1 MHHKRNILLY
11 LYLCAGLNAMQNL
24 AALAAAAS
32 ATQAT
37 PSGSSALTTSSS
49 PLSALTSS
57 GTARQQA
64 LSVWDGCKGSF
75 CFFNLSYP
83 IIPALYQ

>member
-1 MHHKRNILLY
+1 MRI
-11 LYLCAGLNAMQNL
+11 CAGLNAMQNL

-49 PLSALTSS
+49 PLSVLTSS
-57 GTARQQA
+57 GTASRQQA

-75 CFFNLSYP
+75 CFFNLSYL